1 MGKFVKPTPIDK
13 EIILDP
19 KKVIMSKTNAK
30 GIIEYANDYFV
41 KICGYKEYQ
50 LMGKPHNVIRHPDM
64 PKIIFKVLWDR
75 LHQGKN
81 IHAVVKNL
89 AKDGRYYWVITNFET
104 KFDDQGNIVSHY
116 SRRKAA
122 PEHVVFGVSRLYKI
136 LLSLESNDRTLEK
149 SLKYFE
155 NFFEYKNTTY
165 DEFILDLIGTTES
178 KLMTYF
184 TNPELNL
191 NTTDLNN
198 LIKENSFLELKTEV
212 NNSTVIENNTVD
224 DIDENIEI
232 QQENRKSFFERF
244 FF

>member
-1 MGKFVKPTPIDK
+1 MGKFIKPTPIDK

-19 KKVIMSKTNAK
+19 KRVIMSKTNAK

-64 PKIIFKVLWDR
+64 PKIIFKILWDR
-75 LHQGKN
+75 LHKGEN

-104 KFDDQGNIVSHY
+104 KFDDQGNILSHY

-136 LLSLESNDRTLEK
+136 LLSLESNDKTLEK

-178 KLMTYF
+178 RLMEYF
-184 TNPELNL
+184 NNPELNL

-198 LIKENSFLELKTEV
+198 LLKENSFLNLKTEV
-212 NNSTVIENNTVD
+212 NNSTVIENSIVD
-224 DIDENIEI
+224 DDENIEV
-232 QQENRKSFFERF
+232 QQENKKSFFERF